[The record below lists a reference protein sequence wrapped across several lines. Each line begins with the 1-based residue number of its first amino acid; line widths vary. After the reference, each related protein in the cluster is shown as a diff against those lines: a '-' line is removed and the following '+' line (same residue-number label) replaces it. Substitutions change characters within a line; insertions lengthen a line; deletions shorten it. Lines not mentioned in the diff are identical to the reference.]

1 MTQIMLDTSVVIDA
15 ADLDL
20 SPWKSMTPLI
30 SAVTLAELHSG
41 LDVGDVLERAERRQR
56 LSFARA
62 GYRVLPFGEDEAE
75 AFGLLCSLVREAGR
89 QPRRCALDLQ
99 IAATAMVHDLPL
111 LTCNAIDLAGIE
123 RAVKIVAV

>member
-1 MTQIMLDTSVVIDA
+1 MLDTSVVIDA

-30 SAVTLAELHSG
+30 SAVSLAELHSG

-89 QPRRCALDLQ
+89 QPRRRALDLQ

-111 LTCNAIDLAGIE
+111 LTRNAADLADIE
-123 RAVKIVAV
+123 RAVTIVAV

>member
-89 QPRRCALDLQ
+89 QPRRRALDLQ

-111 LTCNAIDLAGIE
+111 LTRNAADLADIE
-123 RAVKIVAV
+123 RAVTIVAV

>member
-30 SAVTLAELHSG
+30 SAVSLAELHSG

-89 QPRRCALDLQ
+89 QPRRRALDLQ

-111 LTCNAIDLAGIE
+111 LTRNAADLADIE
-123 RAVKIVAV
+123 RAVTIVAV

>member
-1 MTQIMLDTSVVIDA
+1 VTQIMLDTSVVIDA

-30 SAVTLAELHSG
+30 SAVSLAELHSG

-89 QPRRCALDLQ
+89 QPRRRALDLQ

-111 LTCNAIDLAGIE
+111 LTRNAADLADIE
-123 RAVKIVAV
+123 RAVTIVAV

>member
-1 MTQIMLDTSVVIDA
+1 MLDTSVVIDA

-75 AFGLLCSLVREAGR
+75 AYGLLCSLVREAGR
-89 QPRRCALDLQ
+89 QPRRRALDLQ

-111 LTCNAIDLAGIE
+111 LTCNAADLAGIE